1 MLLSVFCNTLFL
13 LFLFKFSD
21 LSELLE
27 YQHSNYVFIL
37 KENNILEEEL
47 EKIIIKEYDK
57 LHRGIS
63 AEEYLNHVLKEDIK

>member
-1 MLLSVFCNTLFL
+1 MIWI
-13 LFLFKFSD
+13 FKFSD

-27 YQHSNYVFIL
+27 YQRSNYVSIL

-47 EKIIIKEYDK
+47 ESIVIKEYDK

-63 AEEYLNHVLKEDIK
+63 AEEYLNHVLKEDVK